1 MLRRIVNQQMN
12 VVHLAVHLYELG
24 FEVLTHAVEDDAK
37 TVEGIGVKYLLPTL
51 GDEDQVNMKLTDTV
65 PTVSNIT

>member
-1 MLRRIVNQQMN
+1 MLRRIVNQQTN
-12 VVHLAVHLYELG
+12 VVHLAVHLCELG

-37 TVEGIGVKYLLPTL
+37 TVDGIGVKYLLPTL
-51 GDEDQVNMKLTDTV
+51 GHEDQVNMKLTDAV